1 MGKIFGAL
9 VFRKK
14 RGYVVVGKPGRLKSF
29 DGPIHT
35 RSIRINAKYCCILT
49 CHWLIS
55 SVCFLNCY
63 CLGLT
68 SSWLVTLSAP
78 AISAAL
84 ASTAVFSS
92 SDRTGPFSVT
102 APFSAMIL
110 TLWAYE
116 DSDLSC
122 TMDRR
127 IFRAISRSG

>member
-14 RGYVVVGKPGRLKSF
+14 RGYVVVGEPGRLKSF
-29 DGPIHT
+29 DGPIHP
-35 RSIRINAKYCCILT
+35 RPIRINAKYCCILT
-49 CHWLIS
+49 CHSFDLL
-55 SVCFLNCY
+55 CFLNCY

-92 SDRTGPFSVT
+92 SDLTGPFSVT